1 MKTGTILEAALKE
14 ACRKTGA
21 QYHEAADEVL
31 ISGTWEQVS
40 ETRRIIR
47 NVIEEDSTRH
57 RSTSSSSDYSEGIS
71 PRPGR
76 ATYDTAPPVAKY
88 MKSFHD
94 SDLKNFEQKYQVKIS
109 WSKDYTK
116 VHIKTHSS
124 ANYNGDL
131 FNDACDQFAAMYR
144 HFDNTV
150 TSFSFNVNQDGT
162 GYNKELLKAA
172 LNVIPR
178 HVSGL
183 ILEISA
189 DGSTYILWGTGQ
201 SLSQAK
207 LWIREQIGVKR
218 PRCISP
224 KGPSKDALTHETAN
238 KLKVVVYQGDLT
250 KENSDLIVNAC
261 NEHLDHAG
269 GVSYAISKA
278 GGHSVQ
284 RDSDDYVRK
293 HGVLKTGDVAV
304 TKAGFLHCKYIAHA
318 VGPQWKRDG
327 REGCLKLFRAVFMNV
342 YKAAIK
348 HGAKSMAMPAIS
360 SGIYGVP
367 KEVCAQAAFSFVDE
381 VDQKLASDPSA
392 RPFEIRLVNIDG
404 EIVKTFTQEFNKWM
418 LKGRKV
424 QRRHSFSSI
433 KKEVKETSVETKT
446 VDDMHKTPR
455 LKASLVA
462 VHKPLQNSGKDG
474 RSSAATSMPSRIKHG
489 SSGTSVGTSSLTPT
503 INHGSTP
510 AFSTTSGSKVKII
523 TTGASTSP
531 NPSDPTSSTSFAT
544 NQSKFN
550 SFGSTT
556 HTSTTGNPSHYGVA
570 STSDSS
576 LSKHDKSGSTTTV
589 LYDQNGIGS
598 HSSHSGGYFQ
608 VIVL

>member
-40 ETRRIIR
+40 ETRRIIH
-47 NVIEEDSTRH
+47 NVIEEDSTR
-57 RSTSSSSDYSEGIS
+57 RGSTSSSDYSEGIS

-76 ATYDTAPPVAKY
+76 ATYDTAPPIAKY

-109 WSKDYTK
+109 WSKDHTK
-116 VHIKTHSS
+116 IHIKTHSS

-131 FNDACDQFAAMYR
+131 FHNACDQFATMYR

-150 TSFSFNVNQDGT
+150 TSLSFNVNQDGT
-162 GYNKELLKAA
+162 RYNKELLKAA

-207 LWIREQIGVKR
+207 LWIREQIGVER

-250 KENSDLIVNAC
+250 KEKADLIVNAC

-304 TKAGFLHCKYIAHA
+304 TKAGFLHCKFIVHA

-392 RPFEIRLVNIDG
+392 RPFEIRLVNIDS

-474 RSSAATSMPSRIKHG
+474 RNLDATSMKSRIKRG
-489 SSGTSVGTSSLTPT
+489 SGWTGVDSTSTSPT

-523 TTGASTSP
+523 TTGAS
-531 NPSDPTSSTSFAT
+531 SDPTSSTSFAT

-556 HTSTTGNPSHYGVA
+556 RTSTTGNASHYGGVV
-570 STSDSS
+570 STSESS
-576 LSKHDKSGSTTTV
+576 PLSKHDKSGSITTV
-589 LYDQNGIGS
+589 QYDQNGFGS
-598 HSSHSGGYFQ
+598 HSSHSGGYF
-608 VIVL
+608 